1 MARETKYVVQP
12 YVRKEKGGLAPAPPL
27 MMNSAEAARGRAQR
41 LFESGRY
48 AGVDAYVSSGDPEL
62 GEYGEPKF
70 LVRLGEV
77 WELD

>member
-41 LFESGRY
+41 LFESG
-48 AGVDAYVSSGDPEL
+48 
-62 GEYGEPKF
+62 
-70 LVRLGEV
+70 
-77 WELD
+77 